1 MKFSVSRDSLTTA
14 INAASRALSN
24 KTPMPILTGVK
35 VEATYDGVVITTSN
49 GDLSMQVTVEQD
61 GLKVDQP
68 GIQIIPGRYFIEIIR
83 KMTADKITIES
94 MDDNLINIRGGQSDF
109 TLNGMENE
117 LYPDI
122 VFSTLSNP
130 IILQIEELRALVGQ
144 TNFATS
150 LLENRPILTG
160 VLFDVEGN
168 QFRAVATDSYRLAQ
182 KQIELNISYDAK
194 QIVVPRRTLE
204 ELSRILGV
212 DTQIELFVADNKV
225 IFKFNNVLFQSRLLE
240 GRFPET
246 NKLIPA
252 EFPIEV
258 SFNKNQLVAAI
269 ERASLLNIAGKDS
282 IVKLKL
288 YKSGTVKITSHT
300 TEIGKVV
307 EEVTPTATLSESE
320 FTIAFSSKYVVEALR
335 VFESNEI
342 TMYFTGVVKP
352 FVIKGELD
360 EGVLQLILPV
370 RVD

>member
-1 MKFSVSRDSLTTA
+1 MKFTVDRDSLTSA
-14 INAASRALSN
+14 LNAASRALSN

-35 VEATYDGVVITTSN
+35 VEATYENVVVTTSN
-49 GDLSMQVTVEQD
+49 GDLSMQVTITE
-61 GLKVDQP
+61 GIKVDKP
-68 GIQIIPGRYFIEIIR
+68 GTQVIPGRFFIEIIR
-83 KMTADKITIES
+83 KMTADSIAIES
-94 MDDNLINIRGGQSDF
+94 MDDNLINIRAGQSDF
-109 TLNGMENE
+109 TLNGLENE

-130 IILQIEELRALVGQ
+130 IILKVEELRALVGQ

-160 VLFDVEGN
+160 VLFDIEGN
-168 QFRAVATDSYRLAQ
+168 KLKAVATDSYRLAQ
-182 KQIELNISYDAK
+182 KEVELNISYDAK

-212 DTQIELFVADNKV
+212 DAQIELFVADNKI

-240 GRFPET
+240 GRYPET

-258 SFNKNQLVAAI
+258 TFNKNELIGAI
-269 ERASLLNIAGKDS
+269 ERASLLHLAGKDS

-288 YKSGTVKITSHT
+288 QKNGSVKITSHT
-300 TEIGKVV
+300 SEIGKVV

-320 FTIAFSSKYVVEALR
+320 FNIAFSSKYVVEALR
-335 VFESNEI
+335 VFESNEV

-352 FVIKGELD
+352 FIMKGELD
-360 EGVLQLILPV
+360 EGVLQLVLPV
-370 RVD
+370 RVE